1 MQNLHSQSGDS
12 DQKENAISRMNIRTT
27 ETSRGKQNTSIDASP
42 RTDNLSE
49 EKKSGEVEKWWEWGE
64 EQDES
69 TSRGLNI
76 YFCRRRGLWEA
87 RGFQAGKF
95 EEPRA

>member
-1 MQNLHSQSGDS
+1 
-12 DQKENAISRMNIRTT
+12 MNIRTT

-42 RTDNLSE
+42 STDNLSE

-76 YFCRRRGLWEA
+76 YF
-87 RGFQAGKF
+87 
-95 EEPRA
+95 